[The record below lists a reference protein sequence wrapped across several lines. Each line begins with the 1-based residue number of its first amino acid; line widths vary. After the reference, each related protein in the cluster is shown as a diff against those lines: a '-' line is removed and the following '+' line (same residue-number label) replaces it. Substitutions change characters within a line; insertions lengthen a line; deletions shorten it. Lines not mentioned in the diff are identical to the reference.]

1 MRTFTFVALTNA
13 VPGREQEFNDWYDNQ
28 HVKDVLAI
36 PGFVAAQ
43 RFERVGG
50 AVRAVSP
57 YRYLATYEVVT
68 DDPDAALQELL
79 ARVGTPSMPIS
90 EAMDQDIYA
99 VLYEAR
105 SPQVSR
111 KSAEGSLPT

>member
-68 DDPDAALQELL
+68 DDPDAALQE
-79 ARVGTPSMPIS
+79 
-90 EAMDQDIYA
+90 QDIYA

>member
-13 VPGREQEFNDWYDNQ
+13 VAGREQEFNDWYDNQ

-43 RFERVGG
+43 RFERIGPV
-50 AVRAVSP
+50 VRAGSP

-68 DDPDAALQELL
+68 DDPDAALRELL
-79 ARVGTPSMPIS
+79 ARVGTPSMPMS
-90 EAMDQDIYA
+90 EAMEQDIYA
-99 VLYEAR
+99 VLYEER
-105 SPQVSR
+105 SSPVVR
-111 KSAEGSLPT
+111 ADSAEQE